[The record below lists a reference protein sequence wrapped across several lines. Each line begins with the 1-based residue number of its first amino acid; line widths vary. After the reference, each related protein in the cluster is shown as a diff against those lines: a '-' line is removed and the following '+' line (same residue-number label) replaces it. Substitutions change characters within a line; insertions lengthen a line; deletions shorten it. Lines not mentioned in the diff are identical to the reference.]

1 MSNTVKKPTQRVQY
15 AELIALA
22 KSANRLDLVEFCES
36 RIEQIDKKNAK
47 SSDKLTPTQIAN
59 KAIKEAIV
67 TIVSAKPMTVSE
79 MLKTTA
85 IKTLETDEPFSNQ
98 KISALANQLVGEGIL
113 VKSIEKGKSYFALN
127 TEKVEG

>member
-1 MSNTVKKPTQRVQY
+1 MSNTVKKPTQRAQY

-47 SSDKLTPTQIAN
+47 SNDKLTPTQIAN
-59 KAIKEAIV
+59 KAIKDAIV
-67 TIVSAKPMTVSE
+67 TVVSAKPMTISE
-79 MLKTTA
+79 MMKSNA
-85 IKTLETDEPFSNQ
+85 VKSLETDEPFSNQ

-113 VKSIEKGKSYFALN
+113 VKTTEKGKSYFAL
-127 TEKVEG
+127 KAEG

>member
-1 MSNTVKKPTQRVQY
+1 MSNTVKKPTQRAQY

-47 SSDKLTPTQIAN
+47 SNDKLTPTQIAN
-59 KAIKEAIV
+59 KAIKDAIV
-67 TIVSAKPMTVSE
+67 TVVSAKPMTISE
-79 MLKTTA
+79 MMKSNA
-85 IKTLETDEPFSNQ
+85 VKSLETDEPFSNQ

-113 VKSIEKGKSYFALN
+113 VKTTEKGKSYFTLKA
-127 TEKVEG
+127 ED

>member
-67 TIVSAKPMTVSE
+67 TVVSAKPMTVSE
-79 MLKTTA
+79 MIKTNA
-85 IKTLETDEPFSNQ
+85 IKALETDGPFNNQ

-113 VKSIEKGKSYFALN
+113 VKSTEKGKSYFALN

>member
-47 SSDKLTPTQIAN
+47 SSDKHTPTQIAN

-67 TIVSAKPMTVSE
+67 TVVSAKPMTVSE
-79 MLKTTA
+79 MIKTNA
-85 IKTLETDEPFSNQ
+85 IKALETDGPFNNQ

-113 VKSIEKGKSYFALN
+113 VKFTEKGKSYFALN

>member
-1 MSNTVKKPTQRVQY
+1 MSNTVKKPTQRAQY

-22 KSANRLDLVEFCES
+22 KSVNRLDLVEFCES

-59 KAIKEAIV
+59 KAIKDAIV
-67 TIVSAKPMTVSE
+67 EVVSAKPMTVSE
-79 MLKTTA
+79 MMKTNA
-85 IKTLETDEPFSNQ
+85 VKSLETDEPFSNQ

-113 VKSIEKGKSYFALN
+113 VKSTEKGKSYFALN